1 MRVSQCLSEIGSLNE
16 FQIRVLIK
24 IPRIAMAIPVVSEST
39 LGQIESQEVN
49 KIRKAALFIC
59 FLLPEVS

>member
-1 MRVSQCLSEIGSLNE
+1 MRVSQCLSKIGSVNE

-49 KIRKAALFIC
+49 KIRKAALFTC

>member
-1 MRVSQCLSEIGSLNE
+1 MRVFQCLSEIGSLNE

-39 LGQIESQEVN
+39 LGQVKSQEVN
-49 KIRKAALFIC
+49 KIRKAALFTC